1 MLQTTNQPKI
11 ALIHDYLTQFGGA
24 EKVIESIH
32 ELHPWAPLYTAIYNP
47 TSLNNAFS
55 DWDIRTS
62 FLQNFPGAKNHTRLF
77 LPFLPAAFES
87 FNLKNFDLVI
97 SSASAFAKG
106 VITHPGTKHIC
117 YCHTPTRYLWSDA
130 DRYIKEVALPW
141 PANKIAPYLM
151 PYALQYYRLWDYRAA
166 QRPDILIANSK
177 TVQDRI
183 KKYYNRDSIII
194 YPPVQVNNFT
204 VRKTNDIKD
213 YYLVISRLMP
223 YKRVDLVI
231 KAFNRLRLPL
241 IVVGTGEDAPLKALA
256 KNNITFTGWVG
267 EDKKKELLQG
277 ARALIFP
284 QEEDFGITAVEALAS
299 GVPVIAY
306 SQGGATEIIEEGKS
320 GLFFHEQ
327 IWEELAD
334 KVARFQFIYKNF
346 DPQVCRA
353 RAEIF
358 SEKRF
363 NRELSSLVNQTLH
376 LS

>member
-358 SEKRF
+358 SEERF
-363 NRELSSLVNQTLH
+363 KNELSSLINQTLN
-376 LS
+376 S